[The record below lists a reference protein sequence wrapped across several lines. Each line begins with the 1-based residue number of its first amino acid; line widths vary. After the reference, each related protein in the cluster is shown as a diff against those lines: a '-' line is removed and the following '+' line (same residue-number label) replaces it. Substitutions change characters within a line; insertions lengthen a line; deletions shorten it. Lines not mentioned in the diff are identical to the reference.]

1 MAIDANIIS
10 ISSRLISIS
19 LGLVTLFLL
28 FEIKS
33 KVIERLKITFIY
45 FIMADICMI
54 TLRTFGIMDE
64 LGIWVSTFYDSALV
78 IFSLFLFLSIL
89 DFYKF
94 TSGVTKQIERNISE
108 PERASREK
116 PQTSMISANRLKEME
131 EKIRKVED
139 RIKEGSM
146 KTAEAEKVS
155 RKFKMQLASLNEAY
169 EKGYISQ
176 NAYERGKERIKEV
189 SQSLKKKTL

>member
-1 MAIDANIIS
+1 MVDTSVIS
-10 ISSRLISIS
+10 IGSRLISIS

-45 FIMADICMI
+45 FIIADICMI
-54 TLRTFGIMDE
+54 TLRMFGIMDE

-94 TSGVTKQIERNISE
+94 TSGVTRQIERNISE
-108 PERASREK
+108 PERVSRVK

-131 EKIRKVED
+131 EKISRVEN
-139 RIKEGSM
+139 RIREGSM
-146 KTAEAEKVS
+146 RTGEAEKMS
-155 RKFKMQLASLNEAY
+155 RRFKLQLASLNEAY

-176 NAYERGKERIKEV
+176 NAYERGKERIKGV
-189 SQSLKKKTL
+189 AQSLKKKTL